1 MTEAPHSTVAQFLD
15 ERAAALV
22 GRRRELAALSELV
35 EHDHRLVAYV
45 HGVAGAGKS
54 TLVRAFAARA
64 RALGAATLQLD
75 GADVEPTERGFL
87 AALDGALPAASGGAA
102 AARHG
107 ELGGCVGLGVDTA
120 ERLALLDDWLRRA
133 FIPSLAR
140 HVRVVLAG
148 REPPLPAWRSTFGEL
163 LLELPLGNL
172 EPRDAEAL
180 LPRLGVPATDVAR
193 VNRVARGHPLSLHLA
208 ASALAARPGLPLE
221 QAATDAV
228 VGRLAG
234 LYLDGLDP
242 VTRRALD
249 AAAVVRRPTRSLLRT
264 MMPEVDAEDAFARL
278 EALPFVRLGADG
290 LVLHE
295 TVRDAVDA
303 VLRASDPERRRQLRT
318 AAYRHLRRENRQGVT
333 VDLWRYTADM
343 LFLIDTP
350 LLREA
355 LFPAGPQMET
365 GRARPEEAEALAAI
379 SALHEPPAGVEA
391 LRAWFAAVPETF
403 IVARDRDGAPAGYL
417 QLCELPALPKALA
430 GSDPLV
436 AAWREHLR
444 AHPVARGAQVL
455 VSRHYL
461 CRDSG
466 EGLGVAQSALW
477 LANVQEALSRRP
489 LLSRYYIALR
499 DADESAH
506 AAIGFVRLGG
516 RPVSIGGV
524 DHTPLVLDF
533 GRRSVDGWLA
543 GLVAAELELDDE
555 PVLDAGARRLAVG
568 GRRVPLTEL
577 ELALV
582 GYLYER
588 EGRAVSRSDLLR
600 DVWGDQ
606 WQGGSNVV
614 DVAVSGVRRKLG
626 EHAAMIETVRGVGYR
641 LRAPAGVGRPDR
653 AGMG

>member
-1 MTEAPHSTVAQFLD
+1 VTEAPHPTVAQFLD

-35 EHDHRLVAYV
+35 EHDQPLVAYV
-45 HGVAGAGKS
+45 HGVAGTGKS

-64 RALGAATLQLD
+64 RSLGAAALQLD

-87 AALDGALPAASGGAA
+87 AALDDALPAASHGDAA
-102 AARHG
+102 SRLG
-107 ELGGCVGLGVDTA
+107 ERGGCVVLVLDTA

-133 FIPSLAR
+133 FIPSLPR

-148 REPPLPAWRSTFGEL
+148 REPPEPAWRSTFGEL

-180 LPRLGVPATDVAR
+180 LPRLGVRAADVAR
-193 VNRVARGHPLSLHLA
+193 VNQVARGHPLSLHLA

-234 LYLDGLDP
+234 LYLEGLDP

-264 MMPEVDAEDAFARL
+264 MLPDVDADDAFARL
-278 EALPFVRLGADG
+278 EALPFARLGADG

-295 TVRDAVDA
+295 TVRDAVGA
-303 VLRASDPERRRQLRT
+303 VLRASDPERRRRLRT
-318 AAYRHLRRENRQGVT
+318 AAYRQLRHEDRQGAT

-343 LFLIDTP
+343 LYLIDNP

-355 LFPAGPQMET
+355 LFPAGQPMRI
-365 GRARPEEAEALAAI
+365 GPARPDDADALTEI
-379 SALHEPPAGVEA
+379 SALHESAAGVES

-403 IVARDRDGAPAGYL
+403 VVARDRDGVPAGYL
-417 QLCELPALPKALA
+417 QMCDISALPKALA
-430 GSDPLV
+430 APDPLV
-436 AAWREHLR
+436 AAWREHLH
-444 AHPVARGAQVL
+444 ADPVVRGGQVL

-477 LANVQEALSRRP
+477 LANVHEALSRRP
-489 LLSRYYIALR
+489 LLRRYYIVLR

-506 AAIGFVRLGG
+506 AAIGFARLE
-516 RPVSIGGV
+516 RAVPVDGV
-524 DHTPLVLDF
+524 GHTPLVLDF
-533 GRRSVDGWLA
+533 GPRSVDGWLA
-543 GLVAAELELDDE
+543 GLVAGELELDDE
-555 PVLDAGARRLAVG
+555 PLLDAGARRLIVG
-568 GRRVPLTEL
+568 GLHIPLTEL

-641 LRAPAGVGRPDR
+641 LRDPAGVGGPDR